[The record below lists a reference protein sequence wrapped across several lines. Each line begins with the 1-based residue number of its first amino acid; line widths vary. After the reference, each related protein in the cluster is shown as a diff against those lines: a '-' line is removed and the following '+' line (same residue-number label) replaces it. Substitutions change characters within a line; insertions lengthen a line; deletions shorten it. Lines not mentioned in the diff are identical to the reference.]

1 MIYDQTELD
10 IALESL
16 DNAISSLALEASSGD
31 YKKKFMELKESID
44 ADGSTA
50 KEFYANCKKA
60 MDEKNVKE
68 AISICMTHIEYIDD
82 VLYSISKMTDT
93 HTVKEYA
100 ETGGAILL
108 WLSLVGTIIGAA
120 MLANISSKADK
131 INVAVNALQ
140 FRKSR
145 VEGLRNELRA
155 RGASDKAYDMLS
167 EIKRI
172 RIDDRSH
179 KAVIGVQE
187 T

>member
-1 MIYDQTELD
+1 MMYDQTELD

-16 DNAISSLALEASSGD
+16 DNAISSLALEASSGE

-60 MDEKNVKE
+60 MDEKNIKE
-68 AISICMTHIEYIDD
+68 AISICTTHIEYIDD
-82 VLYSISKMTDT
+82 VLYSISKLVDK
-93 HTVKEYA
+93 HSIKEVG
-100 ETGGAILL
+100 EFGAAVVL
-108 WLSLVGTIIGAA
+108 WLSIVGTIIGAA
-120 MLANISSKADK
+120 MLGNIFSKQEK
-131 INVAVNALQ
+131 IAVAINALQ